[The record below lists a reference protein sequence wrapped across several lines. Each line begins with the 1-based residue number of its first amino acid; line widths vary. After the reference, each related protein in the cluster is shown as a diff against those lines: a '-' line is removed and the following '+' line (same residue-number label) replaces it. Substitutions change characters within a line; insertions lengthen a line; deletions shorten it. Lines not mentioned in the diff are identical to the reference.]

1 MNSEYQSPL
10 VVRYASREML
20 SLFSPQFK
28 YSTWRKLWIALA
40 QAQQALGVPITR
52 EQIAE
57 MTAHVDD
64 IPFERAMAYE
74 ADLQNDILAHIQAYG
89 EQCPLAKP
97 IIHLGATSTYISDN
111 TDIIQAREAMQII
124 RQRLKTL
131 LGQLADFANEH
142 SRLPCLG
149 YTHLQPAQ
157 LTTVGKRAC
166 LWLQDFYIDLED
178 LEHRLGNIK
187 FLGVKGATGNQ
198 SSFLSL
204 FNHDAEK
211 VHSLD
216 HLIAAKMGFTQL
228 FPISGQTY
236 TRKQDAQILSW
247 LSGIGISAHKCATD
261 IRLLAHMKEVEEPVT
276 EKQVSSSAIPYK
288 RNPLLAER
296 ICSLSRFLIAL
307 SENPS
312 YTAAVQ
318 WLEHTNDD
326 SANRRLCLPEAF
338 LTCDAILNQMIKMT
352 SHLQVNKTVISTR
365 IQEELPFLATEH
377 ILMSCVKK
385 GGDRQELFEKIR
397 QHCTAVSEK
406 MKAKG
411 SPNTL
416 IDDLVADPLF
426 GLTKEEYRN
435 FMNVEDFIGCAPQQV
450 DDFLAHYINPKI
462 GRNAY

>member
-1 MNSEYQSPL
+1 MNNEYQSPL
-10 VVRYASREML
+10 VVRYASRDML

-28 YSTWRKLWIALA
+28 YSTWRKLWVALA
-40 QAQQALGVPITR
+40 QAQQALGLPITK

-57 MTAHVDD
+57 MSSHIDD
-64 IPFERAMAYE
+64 IPFELAASYE
-74 ADLQNDILAHIQAYG
+74 NDLQNDLLAHLQVFG
-89 EQCPLAKP
+89 EQCPSAKP

-124 RQRLKTL
+124 RRRLQTL
-131 LGQLADFANEH
+131 LRQLSDFAIENAEVA
-142 SRLPCLG
+142 CLG
-149 YTHLQPAQ
+149 FTHLQPAQ

-187 FLGVKGATGNQ
+187 FLGAKGATGNQ

-236 TRKQDAQILSW
+236 TRKQDAQILGW
-247 LSGIGISAHKCATD
+247 LAGIGVSAHKCGTD
-261 IRLLAHMKEVEEPVT
+261 IRLLAHMKEIEETVT

-288 RNPLLAER
+288 RNPLVAER
-296 ICSLSRFLIAL
+296 ICSLARFLIAL
-307 SENPS
+307 SENPT

-326 SANRRLCLPEAF
+326 SANRRLSLPEAF
-338 LTCDAILNQMIKMT
+338 LTCDAILEQLIKMT
-352 SHLQVNKTVISTR
+352 SHLQVNKTVISKH

-377 ILMSCVKK
+377 ILMHCVKN
-385 GGDRQELFEKIR
+385 GGDRQVLFERLR

-406 MKAKG
+406 MKAEG

-416 IDDLVADPLF
+416 IEDLTSDPF
-426 GLTKEEYRN
+426 FNLTKEEYQS
-435 FMNVEDFIGCAPQQV
+435 FMTIKDFIGCAPQQV
-450 DDFLAHYINPKI
+450 HEFLTHYINPKI
-462 GRNAY
+462 GRSSH